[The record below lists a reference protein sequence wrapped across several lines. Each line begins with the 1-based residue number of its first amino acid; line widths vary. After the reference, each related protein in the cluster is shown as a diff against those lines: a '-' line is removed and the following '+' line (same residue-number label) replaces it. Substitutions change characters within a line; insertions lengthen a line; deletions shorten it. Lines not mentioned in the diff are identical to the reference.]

1 MQIFIC
7 KIKTLGQCMESM
19 CYLELAF
26 FPKTR
31 YCPAPS
37 SLCGL
42 RTETCQAVTTARGLR
57 RETAAVLLL
66 STKKGGG
73 RLWPLPASDLVA
85 LRVRCL
91 SKFHDP
97 LKRMILPDR

>member
-7 KIKTLGQCMESM
+7 KIKTLGQCMENM

-31 YCPAPS
+31 YCPAPR
-37 SLCGL
+37 SLCFL
-42 RTETCQAVTTARGLR
+42 HTETFQAITIAWGLR
-57 RETAAVLLL
+57 RDTAAVPLL

-73 RLWPLPASDLVA
+73 QLWPLPASDLAA

-91 SKFHDP
+91 SKFHDQ